1 MKLKIELE
9 PVPQSRPRFTRG
21 RCYEPARMRAYKQA
35 IADAARGL
43 GLTHEQTI
51 SGKAYSHIRWERVK
65 QYLAEVGFCP
75 EVGFSPKS
83 GGNDAYL
90 PEPVFYMLAMK
101 ARHSR
106 TIRK

>member
-51 SGKAYSHIRWERVK
+51 SGKTYSHIRWERVK
-65 QYLAEVGFCP
+65 QYLAEVGFSP
-75 EVGFSPKS
+75 EVGK
-83 GGNDAYL
+83 DAYL
-90 PEPVFYMLAMK
+90 PEAVLYMLAMK